1 MRKKHLLIV
10 SIASIIL
17 LACTGCSS
25 VPKEKVIKEDLE
37 NYSESELLKKGE
49 KIDEI
54 VIDKRETDK
63 DRLFLRARKR
73 MNKLR
78 NNVRFIS
85 L

>member
-54 VIDKRETDK
+54 V
-63 DRLFLRARKR
+63 
-73 MNKLR
+73 
-78 NNVRFIS
+78 
-85 L
+85 